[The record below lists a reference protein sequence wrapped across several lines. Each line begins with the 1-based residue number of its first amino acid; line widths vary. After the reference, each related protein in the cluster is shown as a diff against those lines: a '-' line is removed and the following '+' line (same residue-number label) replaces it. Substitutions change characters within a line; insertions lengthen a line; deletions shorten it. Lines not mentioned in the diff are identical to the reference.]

1 MSEKKDL
8 FDFDQ
13 GDSEHHHAS
22 KSTPIEPTPP
32 PESPSKKKIF
42 WGLGSKELGMF
53 ACFTVPGGAFI
64 FWPSPSE
71 QTGFARF
78 ASSPSVY
85 EPSAF
90 LKKDSEEKAVPSLN
104 VNTQNNAALSEALE
118 AFTRFKQEMAL
129 ILEARRLFAE
139 ENREAMEALSAR
151 LDAKNQE
158 IKKLKQ
164 QLGDMAIRFES
175 QQTQKNLPDKKRAP
189 KPDQKRPRPSSGTT
203 GYRLHS
209 LSQGMA
215 WIAYKGSTY
224 AVREG
229 DTLGKLNIHKIDA
242 AKRQIDTSAGVIK

>member
-1 MSEKKDL
+1 MNETKDR

-32 PESPSKKKIF
+32 PESTSKKKIF
-42 WGLGSKELGMF
+42 LGLGSKEFVIF
-53 ACFTVPGGAFI
+53 AFFMVLGGAWL
-64 FWPSPSE
+64 FWPPPSE
-71 QTGFARF
+71 QPALARF
-78 ASSPSVY
+78 ASSQDVE
-85 EPSAF
+85 EPAAF
-90 LKKDSEEKAVPSLN
+90 LKKDSEEKAIPSWN
-104 VNTQNNAALSEALE
+104 VNTQNNAALSEA
-118 AFTRFKQEMAL
+118 FTRFQQEMAL

-158 IKKLKQ
+158 IKQLKQ

-175 QQTQKNLPDKKRAP
+175 HRTQKEVFAQKKAP
-189 KPDQKRPRPSSGTT
+189 QLNQKRHRPSSGTA
-203 GYRLHS
+203 GYHLHS

-242 AKRQIDTSAGVIK
+242 TKRQIDTSAGVIK

>member
-8 FDFDQ
+8 FDFDER
-13 GDSEHHHAS
+13 GSDHHEAS
-22 KSTPIEPTPP
+22 NLSTEPTPP
-32 PESPSKKKIF
+32 PEFPSKKKIF

-53 ACFTVPGGAFI
+53 ACFTVLGGAFI

-90 LKKDSEEKAVPSLN
+90 LKKDSEEKAVPSWN
-104 VNTQNNAALSEALE
+104 VNTQNHAALSEA
-118 AFTRFKQEMAL
+118 FTRFQQEMAL

-158 IKKLKQ
+158 IKQLKQ

-175 QQTQKNLPDKKRAP
+175 HRTQKEVFAQKKAP
-189 KPDQKRPRPSSGTT
+189 QLNQKRPRPSSGTA
-203 GYRLHS
+203 GYHLHS

-215 WIAYKGSTY
+215 WIAYQGSTY

-229 DTLGKLNIHKIDA
+229 DTLGKIKIHQIDT
-242 AKRQIDTSAGVIK
+242 AKRQIDTSAGVIQ

>member
-1 MSEKKDL
+1 MNETKDR

-13 GDSEHHHAS
+13 GGSDHHEAS
-22 KSTPIEPTPP
+22 NLSTEPTPP
-32 PESPSKKKIF
+32 PEFPSNKKIF
-42 WGLGSKELGMF
+42 LGLGAKEFIIF
-53 ACFTVPGGAFI
+53 AFFMVLGGAWL
-64 FWPSPSE
+64 FWPPPSE
-71 QTGFARF
+71 QPALARF
-78 ASSPSVY
+78 ASSQDVE
-85 EPSAF
+85 EPAAF
-90 LKKDSEEKAVPSLN
+90 LKKDSEEKAIPSLN

-118 AFTRFKQEMAL
+118 AFTRFQQEIAL

-158 IKKLKQ
+158 FKQLKQ

-175 QQTQKNLPDKKRAP
+175 HRTQKEVFAQKKAP
-189 KPDQKRPRPSSGTT
+189 QLNQKRPRPSSGTT

-215 WIAYKGSTY
+215 WIAYQGSTY

-229 DTLGKLNIHKIDA
+229 DTLGKIKIHKIDT
-242 AKRQIDTSAGVIK
+242 AKRQIDTSAGVIQ